1 MSQGIGLHVST
12 FQGTHATS
20 SEKVENELRRRT
32 WYSIYVLDRL
42 LALQLGRPVGI
53 HTGDFDVEV
62 PSRDEMETIN
72 TSSDHPSQ
80 SRSNQEGETDGREEV
95 QQVGSIFQSAA
106 GQEERASFMEYFLN
120 VIQFSHILG
129 RVIKELYHPTQV
141 ESSPESMLS
150 STSSLDQSLRE
161 WKLNLPRHLRFDLGH
176 TFEKSTIF
184 KRQVRMMEIF
194 RTILIYEQYI
204 LIIHAAQHACSQIP
218 PSQSSYSSP
227 VLVPTLVTT

>member
-12 FQGTHATS
+12 FQGARATS

-72 TSSDHPSQ
+72 TSSDHPSP
-80 SRSNQEGETDGREEV
+80 SRSNEEEESDGREEG
-95 QQVGSIFQSAA
+95 QQVGSISKSD
-106 GQEERASFMEYFLN
+106 GREERASFMEYFLN

-141 ESSPESMLS
+141 ESSPESMLL

-161 WKLNLPRHLRFDLGH
+161 WNLNLPRHLRFDLGH
-176 TFEKSTIF
+176 TFEKSIIF
-184 KRQVRMMEIF
+184 KRQVRMTEISGQF
-194 RTILIYEQYI
+194 
-204 LIIHAAQHACSQIP
+204 
-218 PSQSSYSSP
+218 
-227 VLVPTLVTT
+227 